1 LEIFRL
7 FGTISINKAKALADL
22 KAVNAAGASFGT
34 KFNNTMKKIGNFGK
48 KVFAGLAVAAG
59 AVFVGAI
66 KKAADFELAMAK
78 VNAITGATAEEF
90 EALEEKAK
98 QLGLETAQTMTDIAA
113 GMEAFA
119 RAGFT
124 ATEIVVAM
132 DGAVALA
139 ESQVMDLA
147 EAVRIT
153 GAVLNGMN
161 MEVSESERVANALA
175 ATASSSATTV
185 SSLAESMKYLAPV
198 AAAMNMELEEALT
211 VVAKLGDAGLTG
223 GRATRALAT
232 ALKGLAEPTE
242 EAAAALEKLGI
253 DTFDA
258 EGNFIGIIELA
269 GQLEESF
276 NDLGYT
282 AEERLGAMESIF
294 AGASNAMSILVNEG
308 RSDLE
313 AYQESITGTS
323 VAFEQQAAMLETV
336 SGQWQILKG
345 SIELLLVTIGGPMLT
360 AIQGFITNTLI
371 PWVNR
376 MTEAAEGTSIFEEA
390 IKKIIAPFEWMINNG
405 QKVKNAL
412 LVIGAGLAAVV
423 FYTNPILAITAAL
436 AGLVAVLTGNDGLPK
451 TVSGMH
457 EFNAEIDQMM
467 TSLGGASKGTIVGF
481 VSDYY
486 EALTDVINQMKKM
499 GDVSR
504 EEFGDIVKELFNL
517 QSAVLQLEPDEM
529 AEAWVLGVDVIL
541 SKFGETNDAFETL
554 RIGYI
559 DTSEAAQVA
568 AEGNSQVTE
577 TINNAKDAIDE
588 VNRVYREW
596 LASQE
601 EGVDD
606 TNDTVVAV
614 SELRKEYDDLMIA
627 LNAAEE
633 GSYEYAMALQNLEKF
648 HNSLADA
655 AEYLADGDAEVSV
668 ELQALIDLTMQY
680 YREQEEATKA
690 AEKGARTMD
699 DLKESFIEMKAA
711 MEGAEVG
718 SVEYADALDDVQSQA
733 DMLMNIV
740 DDLQAKNIAVSQTI
754 WDQIDAL
761 DEQGATI
768 RLTAKEQ
775 EKANE
780 IAEDAAEALKLKKE
794 ADEAA
799 ERAAKEHA
807 AAVKAQIKGWLNLA
821 KTLVKDVVG
830 AYKKMREEM
839 EDYAQSVR
847 DIQEEFA
854 ENELDAAES
863 KDDALES
870 EALRHAR
877 KMEDI
882 EKDYERAKADVR
894 AEDYEDA
901 QDYLDKLADIEEDYR
916 QDKQD
921 ADIRNTRELEDIDK
935 DYTDTMKDNAK
946 ERINALDEE
955 GKKFNENRTTIFDA
969 IKSIRDK
976 AAEYAAEKIVEN
988 WIDGIASSW
997 AGMAG
1002 EAEGASKAVGIFES
1016 VTSPAIVTAFT
1027 NILGILTP
1035 LLIGFGAFNQQIRDA
1050 NKLIT
1055 EGVFNQQ
1062 YGGGIVWTDQEGNE
1076 YVKDEEGN
1084 WVAAPWS
1091 RGYVPS
1097 DETYSPNVDYGS
1109 ATTKGA
1115 TNNNSN
1121 VNVEINYG
1129 GVSVNSEQDAEALA
1143 RETYNLYNSRLRA
1156 EGVRA

>member
-1 LEIFRL
+1 
-7 FGTISINKAKALADL
+7 
-22 KAVNAAGASFGT
+22 
-34 KFNNTMKKIGNFGK
+34 MKKIGNFGK

-405 QKVKNAL
+405 QKVKTSLIA
-412 LVIGAGLAAVV
+412 IGAGLLTITVL
-423 FYTNPILAITAAL
+423 TNPILAVVAAL
-436 AGLVAVLTGNDGLPK
+436 TALSVALIGAGDNSTLTRTFDTFSESVRGFIGL
-451 TVSGMH
+451 
-457 EFNAEIDQMM
+457 IDQ
-467 TSLGGASKGTIVGF
+467 
-481 VSDYY
+481 
-486 EALTDVINQMKKM
+486 TDFQQV
-499 GDVSR
+499 
-504 EEFGDIVKELFNL
+504 
-517 QSAVLQLEPDEM
+517 
-529 AEAWVLGVDVIL
+529 
-541 SKFGETNDAFETL
+541 SKF
-554 RIGYI
+554 
-559 DTSEAAQVA
+559 
-568 AEGNSQVTE
+568 
-577 TINNAKDAIDE
+577 
-588 VNRVYREW
+588 
-596 LASQE
+596 
-601 EGVDD
+601 
-606 TNDTVVAV
+606 
-614 SELRKEYDDLMIA
+614 
-627 LNAAEE
+627 
-633 GSYEYAMALQNLEKF
+633 
-648 HNSLADA
+648 
-655 AEYLADGDAEVSV
+655 
-668 ELQALIDLTMQY
+668 
-680 YREQEEATKA
+680 
-690 AEKGARTMD
+690 
-699 DLKESFIEMKAA
+699 
-711 MEGAEVG
+711 
-718 SVEYADALDDVQSQA
+718 
-733 DMLMNIV
+733 
-740 DDLQAKNIAVSQTI
+740 
-754 WDQIDAL
+754 IDAY
-761 DEQGATI
+761 T
-768 RLTAKEQ
+768 
-775 EKANE
+775 
-780 IAEDAAEALKLKKE
+780 EA
-794 ADEAA
+794 
-799 ERAAKEHA
+799 
-807 AAVKAQIKGWLNLA
+807 
-821 KTLVKDVVG
+821 VG
-830 AYKKMREEM
+830 
-839 EDYAQSVR
+839 
-847 DIQEEFA
+847 
-854 ENELDAAES
+854 
-863 KDDALES
+863 
-870 EALRHAR
+870 
-877 KMEDI
+877 
-882 EKDYERAKADVR
+882 
-894 AEDYEDA
+894 
-901 QDYLDKLADIEEDYR
+901 
-916 QDKQD
+916 
-921 ADIRNTRELEDIDK
+921 
-935 DYTDTMKDNAK
+935 
-946 ERINALDEE
+946 
-955 GKKFNENRTTIFDA
+955 DA
-969 IKSIRDK
+969 IKESRD
-976 AAEYAAEKIVEN
+976 
-988 WIDGIASSW
+988 
-997 AGMAG
+997 
-1002 EAEGASKAVGIFES
+1002 
-1016 VTSPAIVTAFT
+1016 
-1027 NILGILTP
+1027 L
-1035 LLIGFGAFNQQIRDA
+1035 
-1050 NKLIT
+1050 
-1055 EGVFNQQ
+1055 
-1062 YGGGIVWTDQEGNE
+1062 
-1076 YVKDEEGN
+1076 
-1084 WVAAPWS
+1084 
-1091 RGYVPS
+1091 
-1097 DETYSPNVDYGS
+1097 
-1109 ATTKGA
+1109 
-1115 TNNNSN
+1115 
-1121 VNVEINYG
+1121 
-1129 GVSVNSEQDAEALA
+1129 
-1143 RETYNLYNSRLRA
+1143 
-1156 EGVRA
+1156 